1 MDKLLQLLLM
11 GPMMDPDTGG
21 GSGGQ
26 VDKEPPQD
34 SGSQTTEATTA
45 TAATATTTTTE
56 TGQQGSS
63 SIDLT
68 AVAPDEVKEATWFKE
83 ILKNDNPLV
92 ALLNQNNNAQKTI
105 GKPREVIVPGKDAT
119 DEDWSNYRKAL
130 GVPDTTDSYK
140 YDDVSLGEDEEEFSQ
155 YLNSV
160 RDQELLGE
168 VSKIFQSKGVP
179 PAIASSIVKEYEDIV
194 IARHRQQFEEFSNWQ
209 KEQDLAFADE
219 AKKVFGAESD
229 KALEEAGALLA
240 KAVPDAIKPRLK
252 TMGANDLI
260 TVAMILKNNLDL
272 YGREDVLKS
281 SYDDRIGDGND
292 RSDAEARANK
302 IMASEAYQRADHPN
316 HRWAREQA
324 RKLYKLAYPE

>member
-1 MDKLLQLLLM
+1 MDRLLQLLLM

-34 SGSQTTEATTA
+34 SGGQTTEA
-45 TAATATTTTTE
+45 TAATATTTTTTTE
-56 TGQQGSS
+56 AGQQGSS
-63 SIDLT
+63 NIDLS
-68 AVAPDEVKEATWFKE
+68 AVAPDDVKEATWFKE

-130 GVPDTTDSYK
+130 GVPDTTDAYK

-194 IARHRQQFEEFSNWQ
+194 IARHKQQFEEFSNWQ

-281 SYDDRIGDGND
+281 SYDDRMGEGVSDKA
-292 RSDAEARANK
+292 DAEARANK
-302 IMASEAYQRADHPN
+302 IMASDAFKRADHPN
-316 HRWAREQA
+316 HRWARDQVS
-324 RKLYKLAYPE
+324 KLYKFAYPE

>member
-1 MDKLLQLLLM
+1 MDRLLLM
-11 GPMMDPDTGG
+11 GPMMDPDTSG

-26 VDKEPPQD
+26 VDKDPPQD
-34 SGSQTTEATTA
+34 SGGQTTEVTT
-45 TAATATTTTTE
+45 ATATTTATTTTE
-56 TGQQGSS
+56 AEQQGSS
-63 SIDLT
+63 NVDLS
-68 AVAPDEVKEATWFKE
+68 AVAPDDVKEATWFKE